1 MAEDIFL
8 NFFQGLGT
16 GMEAGRERRTLM
28 QRAQQGKI
36 SPQEVP
42 GRFETMLT
50 AMARA
55 STPDSTRLA
64 QDKLKLETAK
74 FALEKSLGERKQAS
88 LELKTLADLELANKE
103 AEDEKNDTFLFT
115 VKQNEARKAF
125 LTGGMSEVYKLDI
138 PKFNSADFT
147 KSYTDFLKQL
157 EATDL
162 SNRIDEMEGTQALL
176 LRLKVPEDQIPTNLA
191 AAKDM
196 LDQKLGIREAERK
209 LEAAEKT
216 IEMAK
221 ERRATSVTVQ
231 TGGGQFTFNPTPKE
245 TADVYTK
252 PELADKIVAVRKNL
266 ADAQRYDSGN
276 SKAIDT
282 ITDTLQ
288 MLTSLAEAKGWTEI
302 IPGYQPPPPPEP
314 EPGPPAPVPE
324 SVAGMFPIPAVERP
338 APSMTPVPKV
348 GGSLYQR
355 YLQTAD

>member
-28 QRAQQGKI
+28 QRARRGEI
-36 SPQEVP
+36 SPQDVP

-64 QDKLKLETAK
+64 QDQLKLQTAK
-74 FALEKSLGERKQAS
+74 FALEKSLDERKQAA

-138 PKFNSADFT
+138 PQFASAEFNNN
-147 KSYTDFLKQL
+147 YTDFLKQL

-191 AAKDM
+191 EAKDM
-196 LDQKLGIREAERK
+196 LEQKLGIREAEQKREVMK
-209 LEAAEKT
+209 ESLALAKAEG
-216 IEMAK
+216 AD
-221 ERRATSVTVQ
+221 SVTVQ
-231 TGGGQFTFNPTPKE
+231 LPEGGQMTIRTQPDEEVKAYTPNQLATAMQDINAQLARLE
-245 TADVYTK
+245 TMEDLA
-252 PELADKIVAVRKNL
+252 PE
-266 ADAQRYDSGN
+266 Q
-276 SKAIDT
+276 KARAKALHLDNFETLERIAKARGLDYLIPAAT
-282 ITDTLQ
+282 ILD
-288 MLTSLAEAKGWTEI
+288 
-302 IPGYQPPPPPEP
+302 
-314 EPGPPAPVPE
+314 PAPKPT
-324 SVAGMFPIPAVERP
+324 G
-338 APSMTPVPKV
+338 PKDLS
-348 GGSLYQR
+348 GQDMWDLYNQM
-355 YLQTAD
+355 D

>member
-28 QRAQQGKI
+28 QRAQRGEI
-36 SPQEVP
+36 SPQDVP

-74 FALEKSLGERKQAS
+74 FALEKSLGERKQAA

-231 TGGGQFTFNPTPKE
+231 LGEGNQFTFNPTPTE
-245 TADVYTK
+245 TADAYDK
-252 PELADKIVAVRKNL
+252 NQLANKLIEVNKDLAKAQGADVRDEQAINTI
-266 ADAQRYDSGN
+266 ADSLD
-276 SKAIDT
+276 
-282 ITDTLQ
+282 
-288 MLTSLAEAKGWTEI
+288 MLTGLAETKGWTDI
-302 IPGYQPPPPPEP
+302 VPGYRPPTPPPGQDLQGLDDWLGFQEQLKSF
-314 EPGPPAPVPE
+314 V
-324 SVAGMFPIPAVERP
+324 
-338 APSMTPVPKV
+338 TPT
-348 GGSLYQR
+348 R
-355 YLQTAD
+355 

>member
-28 QRAQQGKI
+28 QRAQRGEI
-36 SPQEVP
+36 SPQDVP

-74 FALEKSLGERKQAS
+74 FALEKSLGERKQAA

-209 LEAAEKT
+209 LEVMEESLALAKAEG
-216 IEMAK
+216 AD
-221 ERRATSVTVQ
+221 SVTVQ
-231 TGGGQFTFNPTPKE
+231 LPEGGQMTIRTQSDEEAKAYTPNQLATAMQDINVQLARLETTENLSPEQKARAKTLYYDNFETLERIAKARGLDYVIPAATILDPTPQPTE
-245 TADVYTK
+245 PRD
-252 PELADKIVAVRKNL
+252 L
-266 ADAQRYDSGN
+266 SGQAMWDLYN
-276 SKAIDT
+276 
-282 ITDTLQ
+282 Q
-288 MLTSLAEAKGWTEI
+288 M
-302 IPGYQPPPPPEP
+302 
-314 EPGPPAPVPE
+314 
-324 SVAGMFPIPAVERP
+324 
-338 APSMTPVPKV
+338 
-348 GGSLYQR
+348 
-355 YLQTAD
+355 D